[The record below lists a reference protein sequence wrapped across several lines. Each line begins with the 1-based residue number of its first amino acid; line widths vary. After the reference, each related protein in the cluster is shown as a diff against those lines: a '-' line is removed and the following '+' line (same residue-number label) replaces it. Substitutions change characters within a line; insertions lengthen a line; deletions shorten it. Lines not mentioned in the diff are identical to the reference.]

1 MKLKLNSSSCLFL
14 KIWNWMPSGYRKN
27 RYPRKGLAKGVWFT
41 VGKFYSFLWREAELN
56 LHNIHCLVPGIE
68 TQWWSQSHLN
78 CAAKGEGSHHP
89 KNWWVLAEKTW
100 HHLWLYVV
108 GVGTPLTVR
117 KSICYY
123 TPYSQGAQ
131 IFRTIWVPLQGP
143 SQGFLKTW
151 ATPKEPS
158 QEISKIWATQV
169 FQKFCAFFGAFSC
182 GFLKGNFDAPCKML
196 CKKAQGTPQKKKH
209 KKPKKNLHSGR
220 PGNFWGSK
228 WADFFCVFFVL
239 VLVVTVNET
248 PAHTS
253 YMYIYIYVK
262 FS

>member
-1 MKLKLNSSSCLFL
+1 
-14 KIWNWMPSGYRKN
+14 
-27 RYPRKGLAKGVWFT
+27 
-41 VGKFYSFLWREAELN
+41 
-56 LHNIHCLVPGIE
+56 
-68 TQWWSQSHLN
+68 
-78 CAAKGEGSHHP
+78 
-89 KNWWVLAEKTW
+89 LAEKTW

-182 GFLKGNFDAPCKML
+182 GFLKGHFDAPCKML
-196 CKKAQGTPQKKKH
+196 CKKAQGTPQKKST
-209 KKPKKNLHSGR
+209 KNQ
-220 PGNFWGSK
+220 K
-228 WADFFCVFFVL
+228 QTYTVADLATFGGQNEPIFFVFFL
-239 VLVVTVNET
+239 CWFLWSLLMRL
-248 PAHTS
+248 PHTQVIC
-253 YMYIYIYVK
+253 IYIYM
-262 FS
+262 